1 VKHISQLVHDAEAIT
16 VSLLDICQRQVQ
28 GKGLMRLA
36 QDLRFPRLLND
47 PCAVVVPV
55 QKALMAAI
63 PVVSG
68 TPLKKHRAFP
78 NDSITIAGFE
88 DEVLVLSSLQRPRKL
103 VIRGSDGQKYP
114 ILCKPKDDLRKDQ
127 RLMEFNAMIDRA
139 LRRDVEASKRKLYI
153 KTYAVTTLND
163 EHGVLEWVDGL
174 KPLRDIII
182 GQLAKVGIRPN
193 FGEAKQVLDRACA
206 DGERAHEIF
215 LKELL
220 PSVPPVL
227 HKWFTE
233 QFPEPDLWFGARL
246 RYTRSCAVMS
256 IVGNALGLGDRHG
269 ENISLEQ
276 GAGGVFH
283 VDFNCLF
290 QKGLT
295 FDKPETV
302 PFRLTHNM
310 VDAFGAYEY
319 EGPFRK
325 AAEITQRTLRQYEDT
340 LMTIMEAFVHDPTTD
355 FGFERRRKVPGVP
368 ETPAE
373 VLASVRSK
381 FGCML
386 PGETVPLSVEGYVD
400 ALVRAAVDP
409 RNLVRMYVGWCPFL

>member
-1 VKHISQLVHDAEAIT
+1 MDAEAIT

-36 QDLRFPRLLND
+36 QDLRFPRLLTD
-47 PCAVVVPV
+47 ACGVAVPV
-55 QKALMAAI
+55 QKTLMAAI
-63 PVVSG
+63 PVASG

-78 NDSITIAGFE
+78 NDSITIAGFF

-103 VIRGSDGQKYP
+103 IIRGSDGQKYP

-139 LRRDVEASKRKLYI
+139 LRRDVEASKRKLYV

-193 FGEAKQVLDRACA
+193 FGEVKQTLDRACA
-206 DGERAHEIF
+206 EGPRAHDVF
-215 LKELL
+215 VKELL
-220 PSVPPVL
+220 PSIPPVL
-227 HKWFTE
+227 YKWFME
-233 QFPEPDLWFGARL
+233 SFPEPDLWFNARL

-310 VDAFGAYEY
+310 VDAFGAHGYD
-319 EGPFRK
+319 GPFRK
-325 AAEITQRTLRQYEDT
+325 AAEITQRTLKQTEDT

-355 FGFERRRKVPGVP
+355 LFERRKRVANVPD
-368 ETPAE
+368 TPAE
-373 VLASVRSK
+373 VLESVKAK
-381 FGCML
+381 FGCLL

-409 RNLVRMYVGWCPFL
+409 RNLVQMYVGWCPFL